1 MSYGFEFYNNS
12 DQLIIDDTFVK
23 PWFAGKGTYTSV
35 AVSTDYTITD
45 FTVYRLSYTPPS
57 GIGAIYLSLPPN
69 PVTNVA
75 YCLDNTLY
83 TSGSTI
89 YVYAA
94 VSVNYSPTSADIPQ
108 VFCFSLDYITNLA
121 TGYGAKIFDENSRCV
136 FDTGARH
143 LKIDTASDNVF
154 WNNSFYSLPS
164 GAVSKSNYAS
174 SIENPAFF
182 LPKIESDELINNGNG
197 TFTRNKYLGFY
208 SRYGT
213 DTTIWQPKVQ
223 TENKSGTLSF
233 SGSKF
238 FNNKDYYDLTT
249 QILPT
254 SCFATPLVIDYGT
267 YDPSS
272 VTVNWPSASY
282 SLTLYEPST
291 GGNVVTEGTFQAQI
305 RGAVTTTN
313 ISPNTTLRYVFSG
326 TNITASDFSDNTLEG
341 TFTVGANGTATFN
354 VIVNNDSIYEGN
366 ETVTCTITRINGN
379 AITGTPASITIAE
392 GSTSYSISTN
402 TTSVN
407 EGDSFTITC
416 TSNKTSANGLSQTLN
431 YTISQISGN
440 SFDSNDWTG
449 TVALGSGSSIT
460 ANRFVIGT
468 GQSTASRAF
477 YPKLDYRPDGAKV
490 LRVQLDDYTGTG
502 TYVDV
507 TINDTSTAYTWTL
520 TGETSVYEGSTYTY
534 TVTTNAPSG
543 TRALIALEA
552 PYPFQAAANINDI
565 AYVNG
570 QAVTAGTAYY
580 VTTTNGSGTFTV
592 TYKADNTTEGYEY
605 FTLSLFEDVSPY
617 TTRLCSLS
625 GGIVTIY
632 DASVT
637 PPVFTF
643 SVSPSNVDEGS
654 SVGIS
659 WSFQNY
665 SSYPLVLYYV
675 LSGNNIT
682 SNDFNVS
689 ATGSY
694 QFNSSSGTQYIQM
707 AVDHLTEGTE
717 YATLTWYSDSQ
728 HTYSI
733 GNQVQWSIND
743 TSLNYPAYG
752 TYVSQFCS
760 GYNLYYTYNDG
771 AGGTYNQLYQ
781 SNSTTC
787 GYVSYPAYGTTVGSP
802 YCGTGSNQYNL
813 YQTYNDGSG
822 GTFAGIIEYNSAT
835 CGYVAPAPAPQVFYS
850 PAISYQSAYYIQ
862 VLVGVNWATSVQGY
876 TTTASPGSSL
886 ESYGTNFSMTPLTQ
900 YSYVY
905 NGVTYYQYWYINF
918 GDGYNPFGSGT
929 YKAYVTAYGPGGNT
943 YCGSVTAYV

>member
-1 MSYGFEFYNNS
+1 MTYGFKFFNNS
-12 DQLIIDDTFVK
+12 DELVIDDTFVK

-45 FTVYRLSYTPPS
+45 FTVYRISYTPPS
-57 GIGAIYLSLPPN
+57 GTGAIYLSLPPN

-136 FDTGARH
+136 FDTSVRH
-143 LKIDTASDNVF
+143 LKINTASDNVF
-154 WNNSFYSLPS
+154 WNDSFYSLPGS
-164 GAVSKSNYAS
+164 TNSKSNYAS
-174 SIENPAFF
+174 SIETSAFF
-182 LPKIESDELINNGNG
+182 LPKIESDELKNNGDG

-238 FNNKDYYDLTT
+238 FNNKNYYDLTT
-249 QILPT
+249 QIFPT
-254 SCFATPLVIDYGT
+254 SCFAIPLVIDYGT

-272 VTVNWPSASY
+272 VTGSWPVASY

-354 VIVNNDSIYEGN
+354 VIVNNDFIYEGN
-366 ETVTCTITRINGN
+366 ETAVCTITRINGN

-449 TVALGSGSSIT
+449 TVTLGSGSSIT

-468 GQSTASRAF
+468 GQSSASRTF

-543 TRALIALEA
+543 TRALIGLEA
-552 PYPFQAAANINDI
+552 PYPFQRAADINDI
-565 AYVNG
+565 AYVSG
-570 QAVTAGTAYY
+570 QTVTAGTAYY
-580 VTTTNGSGTFTV
+580 VTTTNGSGSFTV

-605 FTLSLFEDVSPY
+605 FTLSLFEDTYPY

-625 GGIVTIY
+625 GGIVTI
-632 DASVT
+632 DDTSVT
-637 PPVFTF
+637 PAVFTF
-643 SVSPSNVDEGS
+643 SVSPSNVDES
-654 SVGIS
+654 SNVRVD

-665 SSYPLVLYYV
+665 SSYPLTLYYV
-675 LSGNNIT
+675 LSGANIT
-682 SNDFNVS
+682 SGDFNVS

-694 QFNSSSGTQYIQM
+694 QFTSSSGSEYIGIT
-707 AVDHLTEGTE
+707 ADNITEGTE
-717 YATLTWYSDSQ
+717 YVTLTWYTDSQ

-743 TSLNYPAYG
+743 TSVYPAYG
-752 TYVSQFCS
+752 TYVTSYCS
-760 GYNLYYTYNDG
+760 YPYTYYVIYNNG
-771 AGGTYNQLYQ
+771 SGGTYYTATE
-781 SNSTTC
+781 NSTTC

-802 YCGTGSNQYNL
+802 YCVGFNK
-813 YQTYNDGSG
+813 YQTYNNGSG
-822 GTFAGIIEYNSAT
+822 GTFNQLIEYNSSY
-835 CGYVAPAPAPQVFYS
+835 CNYVPAPTIYYGPYVS
-850 PAISYQSAYYIQ
+850 SANAAYIQ
-862 VLVGVNWATSVQGY
+862 VVVGATNATSVTARTTY
-876 TTTASPGSSL
+876 TGASNNYTETTISSSVQL
-886 ESYGTNFSMTPLTQ
+886 LNTGDSYNSGYGTYYYFW
-900 YSYVY
+900 YV
-905 NGVTYYQYWYINF
+905 NF
-918 GDGYNPFGSGT
+918 GDGNPFAAGT
-929 YKAYVTAYGPGGNT
+929 YKAYITAHGPGGDSAESSPAT
-943 YCGSVTAYV
+943 QSY